1 MKKVIT
7 IISALAMIFAFTACG
22 GGDEPV
28 GDAHPGVPLPDITE
42 SEETT
47 PGVPEDDTPEPETI
61 DEPGDEP
68 TEQEP
73 YFPPFADVNLFMYVA
88 ESIVNVRA
96 EYNTTSNILGTLVH
110 REAVNVTGISTDD
123 SVQFYRISFG
133 GTDAYIHSSLLTDT
147 QPPEPDEPDDDPAP
161 TDIPADDP
169 VLPDEPD
176 VPVSNPIVLIDPG
189 DDYESDLV

>member
-1 MKKVIT
+1 MKKLL
-7 IISALAMIFAFTACG
+7 ALSLALSLILALTACG
-22 GGDEPV
+22 GGDEPDETPQPPAPI
-28 GDAHPGVPLPDITE
+28 GGEEIPPAQPDP
-42 SEETT
+42 T
-47 PGVPEDDTPEPETI
+47 PQPEPSEPA